1 MSKTSDRRVHEDVRR
16 TGGARTRSVRRVAR
30 GIRLLL
36 LDVDGVLTDGRLIYG
51 PSGETT
57 KVFNVRDGHALVVA
71 REVGLEVAIVSG
83 RSSTAV
89 KRRMSELGV
98 RDVHQGVRDKAA
110 LLERLCAGRGIGPEA
125 VAFMGDDLPD
135 LALMRRVGLALA
147 PADAVSEVRRAAH
160 WISRTPG
167 GAGAV
172 REAIE
177 WLLGARG
184 VWPTRSSRK

>member
-1 MSKTSDRRVHEDVRR
+1 MRAGSLL
-16 TGGARTRSVRRVAR
+16 RVAR

-83 RSSTAV
+83 RSSAAV

-110 LLERLCAGRGIGPEA
+110 LLQQLCARRGLGPDA

-135 LALMRRVGLALA
+135 LPLMRRVGLALA
-147 PADAVSEVRRAAH
+147 PADAVPPVRREAQ
-160 WISRTPG
+160 WISRRRG
-167 GAGAV
+167 GDGAV

-184 VWPTRSSRK
+184 VWPTGSSRK